1 MKRVVGVADVQR
13 SQASLSKTLMRGG
26 CASAHALAEP
36 LTGGFDEA
44 ENEAR
49 LEGRS
54 SLALTVTF

>member
-1 MKRVVGVADVQR
+1 
-13 SQASLSKTLMRGG
+13 MRGG
-26 CASAHALAEP
+26 CASAHVLAEP